1 MKAGTRVSTLDES
14 AIVERVV
21 RIISS
26 VRGSKPDYTR
36 LAAEL
41 APTIPFDVFGVVLL
55 RHDRQAV
62 RVTVCWRGEGD
73 AWQARYHQHPLPE
86 SRAEQVLRRPIML
99 VENYPQGA
107 DGPPAKVGDALSGHP
122 QLHSAAIVPLVVED
136 RVLGTLE
143 LGSCLLGTYDDPSLC
158 RLLEAVGRVLAAAIE
173 GVQVGG
179 SAQIQDRQREALKAV
194 SSALAST
201 MDLATIFQ
209 RIVSGIAEALR
220 VWSAIITIDRRGQR
234 GGLRLEA
241 QAGLEAQTLARIIE
255 SGQALS
261 KQCIIGYSLL
271 HRQPQFSNDIGSDL
285 RFPASQPLYSQL
297 KIRSIFVHPLVTD
310 STVYGAL
317 LLCSEEAG
325 GFTPL
330 KVDILSL
337 FASQAT
343 IAIHNGMLLEA
354 VRRQQRFREIVARLE
369 ATQRQWSAETEERLL
384 QQVRNECEQTFGI
397 SFISLLRFIA
407 DYLLACPEQHLQAL
421 MNAVRQRSQV
431 VGASSPMLSDEQGR
445 EATGTVVVAQ
455 AQDPSAAL
463 LTRSAEEALERASI
477 LSELGRLVQLHEH
490 LPGHLTDAWFAVDL
504 SGRCIYMNP
513 AAESLCGVR
522 LQAGDSRQLAEMFST
537 LLALA
542 RDREQLEQ
550 YLGQFTQE
558 QARTWELRCAFAS
571 EPPQEE
577 AASRAVGS
585 DESQRHER
593 RGGASQDNTSLD
605 RYYLFTRHPV
615 RDQHGQLK
623 AYALQAHDIT
633 EQVRDEKNKL
643 ALLSSVS
650 HDLRTPLT
658 SIKAA
663 ITGLLEPGIVWDE
676 ETRREILREVDSE
689 TDHLTVLINALI
701 EMSRIEMGALTL
713 EKEWCDMNE
722 LLNSAL
728 LRLAR
733 SLGRKPP
740 IRLCLQP
747 PLPLLVHVDYAQMER
762 VFYNL
767 LENALRHN
775 GPHEE
780 ISVELEVVDGILR
793 GCILAR
799 GYQLPE
805 GERERIF
812 RTFYSVDPQGNGLSL
827 AICRGVIEAHGGRI
841 WIESSPGGGAT
852 FVFALPVCSCGPG
865 PGPAHSLPS
874 PAARLS
880 EEQE

>member
-14 AIVERVV
+14 AIVERVF
-21 RIISS
+21 RIIAS

-41 APTIPFDVFGVVLL
+41 TPTIPFDIFGVVLL

-86 SRAEQVLRRPIML
+86 SRAEQVLRHPIML

-122 QLHSAAIVPLVVED
+122 QLRSAAIVPLVVED

-143 LGSCLLGTYDDPSLC
+143 LGSCQLGTYDDPSLR

-194 SSALAST
+194 SNALAST

-209 RIVSGIAEALR
+209 RIVNGIAEALR
-220 VWSAIITIDRRGQR
+220 VWSAIVTIDRSGQR

-241 QAGLEAQTLARIIE
+241 QAGLEAHTLARIIE
-255 SGQALS
+255 NGQALS
-261 KQCIIGYSLL
+261 EQCIIGYSLL
-271 HRQPQFSNDIGSDL
+271 HRQPQFSNDIGNDS

-317 LLCSEEAG
+317 LLCSEEPG

-354 VRRQQRFREIVARLE
+354 VRRQQRFREIIARLE
-369 ATQRQWSAETEERLL
+369 ATQRQWGEEAEKQLL
-384 QQVRNECEQTFGI
+384 GQVRSEFEQTFGI
-397 SFISLLRFIA
+397 SFMSLLRFIA
-407 DYLLACPEQHLQAL
+407 DYLLTCPEQNLQTL
-421 MNAVRQRSQV
+421 MSAVRQRRQAVGTPQALPDRQIIDVADTQV
-431 VGASSPMLSDEQGR
+431 AAP
-445 EATGTVVVAQ
+445 

-463 LTRSAEEALERASI
+463 LTRGAEEALERASI
-477 LSELGRLVQLHEH
+477 LSELSRLVQLHEH

-522 LQAGDSRQLAEMFST
+522 LQAGDSRRLAEIFST
-537 LLALA
+537 LLILA
-542 RDREQLEQ
+542 RNREQLEQ

-571 EPPQEE
+571 EPLHEKATTR
-577 AASRAVGS
+577 AADG
-585 DESQRHER
+585 DENRRHER
-593 RGGASQDNTSLD
+593 RGGAGQDDTSLD
-605 RYYLFTRHPV
+605 RHYLFTRHPV
-615 RDQHGQLK
+615 KDQHGQLK

-676 ETRREILREVDSE
+676 ETRREILREVDTE

-713 EKEWCDMNE
+713 EKEWCDMGE
-722 LLNSAL
+722 LLNSSL
-728 LRLAR
+728 LRLER
-733 SLGRKPP
+733 SLGRKLN
-740 IRLCLQP
+740 IRPYLQP
-747 PLPLLVHVDYAQMER
+747 PLPLLVHADYAQMER

-775 GPHEE
+775 RSNEE
-780 ISVELEVVDGILR
+780 IAVKLEIVDGVLHGR
-793 GCILAR
+793 LLAH

-812 RTFYSVDPQGNGLSL
+812 KTFYSVDPQGNGLSL
-827 AICRGVIEAHGGRI
+827 AICRGIIEAHGGRI
-841 WIESSPGGGAT
+841 WIESSSGGGAV

>member
-1 MKAGTRVSTLDES
+1 MRVSTLDES
-14 AIVERVV
+14 AIVERVF

-41 APTIPFDVFGVVLL
+41 APTIPFDIFGVVLL

-62 RVTVCWRGEGD
+62 RVTVCWREEGGG
-73 AWQARYHQHPLPE
+73 WQARYHQHPLSE
-86 SRAEQVLRRPIML
+86 SRAEQVLRRPLML

-122 QLHSAAIVPLVVED
+122 QLHSAAIVPLAVED

-143 LGSCLLGTYDDPSLC
+143 LGSCELGTYDDPSLR

-194 SSALAST
+194 SNALAST

-209 RIVSGIAEALR
+209 RIVSGVAEALR
-220 VWSAIITIDRRGQR
+220 VWSAIVTLDRQGQ

-241 QAGLEAQTLARIIE
+241 QAGLEARTLARIIE
-255 SGQALS
+255 SEQALS
-261 KQCIIGYSLL
+261 EQCIIGFSLR
-271 HRQPQFSNDIGSDL
+271 HRQPQVSNDIGSDP

-297 KIRSIFVHPLVTD
+297 KIRSIFVHPLVTG

-317 LLCSEEAG
+317 LLCSEEPG

-354 VRRQQRFREIVARLE
+354 VQRQQRFREIIARLE
-369 ATQRQWSAETEERLL
+369 AATQQRTVEEEEHLLERL
-384 QQVRNECEQTFGI
+384 RREFERTFGI
-397 SFISLLRFIA
+397 SFLSFLRFIA
-407 DYLLACPEQHLQAL
+407 DYLQTCSEQDLRAVVQ
-421 MNAVRQRSQV
+421 AVRQRSQGGAWSYQPQGLLV
-431 VGASSPMLSDEQGR
+431 PSQVPLDGHEKVGASSPDR
-445 EATGTVVVAQ
+445 
-455 AQDPSAAL
+455 SAAL

-477 LSELGRLVQLHEH
+477 LSELSRLVQLHER

-504 SGRCIYMNP
+504 SGHCIYMNP

-522 LQAGDSRQLAEMFST
+522 LQAEDKRRLAEIFST

-542 RDREQLEQ
+542 RNREQLEH
-550 YLGQFTQE
+550 YLSQFTQE
-558 QARTWELRCAFAS
+558 QARPWELRCAFAS
-571 EPPQEE
+571 EPPHEGATGKGRE
-577 AASRAVGS
+577 
-585 DESQRHER
+585 DHESGRPER
-593 RGGASQDNTSLD
+593 RDRGGQDQASLD

-615 RDQHGQLK
+615 RDQQGQLR

-676 ETRREILREVDSE
+676 ETRREILREVDAE

-713 EKEWCDMNE
+713 EKEWCDMGE

-728 LRLAR
+728 LRLER
-733 SLGRKPP
+733 SLGKHNIHPR
-740 IRLCLQP
+740 LQP
-747 PLPLLVHVDYAQMER
+747 PLPLLVHADYAQMER

-775 GPHEE
+775 GPNEE
-780 ISVELEVVDGILR
+780 ITVELEIVDGILR
-793 GCILAR
+793 GRIPDR

-805 GERERIF
+805 EPERIF
-812 RTFYSVDPQGNGLSL
+812 KTFYSVDPQGNGLSL
-827 AICRGVIEAHGGRI
+827 AICRGIIEAHGGRI
-841 WIESSPGGGAT
+841 WIEPASEGGAI
-852 FVFALPVCSCGPG
+852 FVFTLPVCSSGPG
-865 PGPAHSLPS
+865 PGSAHSLPS

-880 EEQE
+880 EEQ

>member
-1 MKAGTRVSTLDES
+1 MRAGTRVSTLDES
-14 AIVERVV
+14 AIVERVF
-21 RIISS
+21 RLISS

-41 APTIPFDVFGVVLL
+41 APTIPFDIFGVVLL

-62 RVTVCWRGEGD
+62 RVTVCWREEGN
-73 AWQARYHQHPLPE
+73 AWQAHYHQHPLSE
-86 SRAEQVLRRPIML
+86 SRAEQVLRHPVML
-99 VENYPQGA
+99 IENYPQGA

-122 QLHSAAIVPLVVED
+122 QLRSAAIVPLAVED

-143 LGSCLLGTYDDPSLC
+143 LGSCKLGTYDDPSLR

-194 SSALAST
+194 SNALAST
-201 MDLATIFQ
+201 MDLPTIFQ

-220 VWSAIITIDRRGQR
+220 VWSAIVTIDRPREC
-234 GGLRLEA
+234 LRLEA
-241 QAGLEAQTLARIIE
+241 QAGLEADTLARIIE
-255 SGQALS
+255 NGQPLS
-261 KQCIIGYSLL
+261 ERCIIGFSLL
-271 HRQPQFSNDIGSDL
+271 HRQPQFSNDIGSDS

-317 LLCSEEAG
+317 LLCSEEPG

-354 VRRQQRFREIVARLE
+354 VRRQQRFRETIARLE
-369 ATQRQWSAETEERLL
+369 AIQRRRTDEEEERLL
-384 QQVRNECEQTFGI
+384 AQVRSEFERTFGI

-407 DYLLACPEQHLQAL
+407 DYLLTYPEQELQAL
-421 MNAVRQRSQV
+421 MHTLCQRSQAGVSVSQELLHEQLTEV
-431 VGASSPMLSDEQGR
+431 V
-445 EATGTVVVAQ
+445 
-455 AQDPSAAL
+455 PSRNPNAVL

-477 LSELGRLVQLHEH
+477 LSELSRLVQLHER

-522 LQAGDSRQLAEMFST
+522 LQAGDSRRLEEVFST

-542 RDREQLEQ
+542 RNREQLEQ
-550 YLGQFTQE
+550 YLSQLTQE
-558 QARTWELRCAFAS
+558 QARAWELRCAFAS
-571 EPPQEE
+571 EPPCEE
-577 AASRAVGS
+577 GANRAA
-585 DESQRHER
+585 ESAKGEHHER
-593 RGGASQDNTSLD
+593 RGGAAANPDNTNLD

-615 RDQHGQLK
+615 MDQQGQLK

-633 EQVRDEKNKL
+633 EQVRDEKNKQ

-663 ITGLLEPGIVWDE
+663 ITGLLEPDIVWDE
-676 ETRREILREVDSE
+676 ETLREILREVDAE

-713 EKEWCDMNE
+713 EKEWCDMGE

-728 LRLAR
+728 LRLER
-733 SLGRKPP
+733 SVGRKHN

-747 PLPLLVHVDYAQMER
+747 PLPLLAHVDYAQMER

-775 GPHEE
+775 GPNEE
-780 ISVELEVVDGILR
+780 IIVELEIVDGILR
-793 GCILAR
+793 GRILDR
-799 GYQLPE
+799 GYRLPE

-812 RTFYSVDPQGNGLSL
+812 KAFYSVDPQGNGLSL
-827 AICRGVIEAHGGRI
+827 AICRGIIEAHRGRI
-841 WIESSPGGGAT
+841 WIESAPEGGAN
-852 FVFALPVCSCGPG
+852 FAFTLPVCSCGPG
-865 PGPAHSLPS
+865 PGSVQSLPS
-874 PAARLS
+874 PAARWS
-880 EEQE
+880 EE

>member
-1 MKAGTRVSTLDES
+1 MLGGTMKAGTRVSTLDES
-14 AIVERVV
+14 AIVERVF

-41 APTIPFDVFGVVLL
+41 APTIPFDIFGVVLL

-62 RVTVCWRGEGD
+62 RVTVCWRGEGN
-73 AWQARYHQHPLPE
+73 AWQASYHQHPLPE
-86 SRAEQVLRRPIML
+86 SRAEQVLRHPVML
-99 VENYPQGA
+99 IENYPQGA

-122 QLHSAAIVPLVVED
+122 QLRSAAIVPLAVED

-143 LGSCLLGTYDDPSLC
+143 LGSCQLGTYDDPSLR
-158 RLLEAVGRVLAAAIE
+158 RLLEALGRVLAAAIE

-209 RIVSGIAEALR
+209 RIVSGVAEALR
-220 VWSAIITIDRRGQR
+220 VWSAIVTIDRQR

-241 QAGLEAQTLARIIE
+241 QAGLEADTLARIIE
-255 SGQALS
+255 NGQPLS
-261 KQCIIGYSLL
+261 ERCIIGFSLL
-271 HRQPQFSNDIGSDL
+271 HRQPQFSNDIGSDA

-297 KIRSIFVHPLVTD
+297 KIRSIFVHPLVTG
-310 STVYGAL
+310 SAVYGAL
-317 LLCSEEAG
+317 LLCSEEPG

-354 VRRQQRFREIVARLE
+354 VQRQQRFRETIARLE
-369 ATQRQWSAETEERLL
+369 AIQRQRTDEEEERLL
-384 QQVRNECEQTFGI
+384 AQVRSEFERTFGI

-407 DYLLACPEQHLQAL
+407 DYLLACPEQDLREIMQ
-421 MNAVRQRSQV
+421 AVRQRSQAV
-431 VGASSPMLSDEQGR
+431 VTSTSP
-445 EATGTVVVAQ
+445 Q
-455 AQDPSAAL
+455 ALLNGQLTDGVPSQNPSAAL

-477 LSELGRLVQLHEH
+477 LSELSRLVQLHER

-522 LQAGDSRQLAEMFST
+522 LQAGDSRRLEEVFST

-542 RDREQLEQ
+542 RNRAQLEQ
-550 YLGQFTQE
+550 YLSQLTQE
-558 QARTWELRCAFAS
+558 QARVWELRCAFAS
-571 EPPQEE
+571 EPPHEE
-577 AASRAVGS
+577 AATEAA
-585 DESQRHER
+585 ESGENQRHKP
-593 RGGASQDNTSLD
+593 RGGAGANPDHANLD

-615 RDQHGQLK
+615 MDQQGQLK

-633 EQVRDEKNKL
+633 EQVRDEKNKQ

-663 ITGLLEPGIVWDE
+663 ITGLLEPDIVWDD
-676 ETRREILREVDSE
+676 ETLREILREVDAE

-713 EKEWCDMNE
+713 EKEWCDMGE

-728 LRLAR
+728 LRLER
-733 SLGRKPP
+733 SVGRKHN
-740 IRLCLQP
+740 IRLRLQP
-747 PLPLLVHVDYAQMER
+747 PLPLLAQVDYAQMER

-767 LENALRHN
+767 LENALRHSGSN
-775 GPHEE
+775 EE
-780 ISVELEVVDGILR
+780 IIVELEIVDGILR
-793 GCILAR
+793 GRILDR
-799 GYQLPE
+799 GYRLPE

-812 RTFYSVDPQGNGLSL
+812 KTFYSVDPQGNGLSL
-827 AICRGVIEAHGGRI
+827 AICRGIIEAHGGRI
-841 WIESSPGGGAT
+841 WIESAPEGGAS
-852 FVFALPVCSCGPG
+852 FAFTLPVCSCGPG
-865 PGPAHSLPS
+865 PGSAHGLPS

-880 EEQE
+880 EE